1 MSNITISEKSTLK
14 PCRVLIVDDDTL
26 VLESFER
33 LFLESPE
40 EFRIE
45 KTSDSREALKL
56 IQGNR
61 YDIIITDLVMPEI
74 DGIQVLQKAK
84 EIQPDTQVI
93 LITAY
98 SSYNSAVDAMY
109 FGASDY
115 ITKPINLS
123 EFKSRIQRAISKR
136 KSIVEKDNKI
146 QEMEEL
152 YYTVIHDLKSMLV
165 AVKAFAGMLYKDHFD
180 KLKDEE
186 GKFLLTRLNTN
197 ITNMEAI
204 IEKLLEYSRVGKLK
218 EEWYNIDTDELVH
231 DIADNF
237 SIILKENG
245 IDLIIESPLPAVYFY
260 ESGLRSIFSN
270 LIENAVKYSRRG
282 VESYIKIGTV
292 APREDYPV
300 RYHIFYIE
308 DNGIGI
314 DPKSF
319 QHIFEFFHRGEK
331 IAHER
336 GYGIGLALVKK
347 ILQSANCTI
356 TVESRANEKTIF
368 RFALPVAFK

>member
-1 MSNITISEKSTLK
+1 MSNLATSEKNMID
-14 PCRVLIVDDDTL
+14 PCRVLIVDDDSL

-33 LFLESPE
+33 LFLESQE
-40 EFRIE
+40 EFKIE

-56 IQGNR
+56 IQGKR

-123 EFKSRIQRAISKR
+123 EFRNRVQRAINKR
-136 KSIVEKDNKI
+136 KSILEKNNKI

-152 YYTVIHDLKSMLV
+152 YYTVIHDLKSMLI

-180 KLKDEE
+180 KLRDEE
-186 GKFLLTRLNTN
+186 GKFLLTRVNTN
-197 ITNMEAI
+197 IKNMEVI

-245 IDLIIESPLPAVYFY
+245 IDLIIESPLPSVYFY

-270 LIENAVKYSRRG
+270 LIENAVKYSRGG

-331 IAHER
+331 ISDER

-356 TVESRANEKTIF
+356 TVESRANERTIF
-368 RFALPVAFK
+368 RFSLPVALK

>member
-1 MSNITISEKSTLK
+1 MSNLATSEKNMIE
-14 PCRVLIVDDDTL
+14 PYRVLIVDDDSL

-33 LFLESPE
+33 LFLESQE
-40 EFRIE
+40 EFKIQ
-45 KTSDSREALKL
+45 KTCDSREALKL

-123 EFKSRIQRAISKR
+123 ELKNRVQRTINKR
-136 KSIVEKDNKI
+136 KSILEKDNKI
-146 QEMEEL
+146 HEMEEL
-152 YYTVIHDLKSMLV
+152 YYTVIHDLKSMLI

-180 KLKDEE
+180 KLRDEE
-186 GKFLLTRLNTN
+186 GKFLLTRVNTN

-204 IEKLLEYSRVGKLK
+204 IEKLLEYLRVGKLK
-218 EEWYNIDTDELVH
+218 EEWYNIDTDEIVH
-231 DIADNF
+231 DIADNL
-237 SIILKENG
+237 SIVLKENG
-245 IDLIIESPLPAVYFY
+245 IDLITESPLPSVYFY

-282 VESYIKIGTV
+282 VESYIKIGTMP
-292 APREDYPV
+292 PREDYPV

-331 IAHER
+331 IADER

-347 ILQSANCTI
+347 ILQSANCSI

-368 RFALPVAFK
+368 RFALPVALK